1 VGLREIAAADLRII
15 LEDLEGFAWPITIS
29 DPNQVSADLLGFSND
44 ISQAIDPQTGQAIA
58 GRFVSVALPIAALTA
73 AGIGMPRGIADSSGK
88 PWVVTFND
96 VFGNSGTWKVIQANP
111 DRALGIVTCTLEVYK
126 LP

>member
-1 VGLREIAAADLRII
+1 MGLREIAAADLRII
-15 LEDLEGFAWPITIS
+15 LEDTDGFAWPITIS

-44 ISQAIDPQTGQAIA
+44 ISQAIDPQTGEAVA
-58 GRFVSVALPIAALTA
+58 GRFVSVALPIAALVA
-73 AGIGMPRGIADSSGK
+73 AGLGMPRGIADGSGK

-96 VFGNSGTWKVIQANP
+96 ILGNSTVWKIIAANP
-111 DRALGIVTCTLEVYK
+111 DRAIGVVTCTLESYR